1 LIEPKIQLNIS
12 GICSVSYSK
21 ICIKFKK
28 RIFVKLNQNSSDIPP
43 PKLITA
49 LRNYNLLPAIVF
61 LPTRR
66 KCDEAATEVA
76 ADKSQKTDAEK
87 QIKRQEIF
95 EEHAALNPEIKA
107 HKHRRLLLRDGVASH
122 HAGHIPAWKLLI
134 EKMMSKNLLNAIFA
148 TSTVAAGVDF
158 PARTVVISNADT
170 RGNDGW
176 RPLAASELQ
185 QMTGRAGRRG
195 KDNVG
200 FVVLAPGQFQNP
212 KKIAAL
218 LKSPPDALQSQF
230 RSTYTSLLN
239 LLDAFGNFA
248 QVREI
253 AEKSFAFRE
262 TAAQIDKL
270 QNLREQRLKRL
281 REQIETSG
289 FAISIEDIRAFERLT
304 NVRLRLQEKT
314 PTTRGEVRQKWLEEN
329 VEAGRIV
336 TKSRNGKRFFLVL
349 SVFGEKVVVMR
360 DDGQGATLSLPHIG
374 RVYAK
379 KYAVKEASLDVA
391 FDEIHAGVNSP
402 LDEPKI
408 SHKSDDS
415 DEAVE
420 LVNSLIEKLLP
431 ENTSEDDKRRAFQFL
446 WETWNDAEYLEK
458 SARDI
463 EYLRGDIWLPF
474 ERRALALDHFGY
486 LDFSA
491 QKVTERGKWL
501 ADLRVDR
508 PLLVGEALRHGIF
521 DNLQPKYVA
530 GLMASLAADS
540 DRNYGEIHLSYE
552 LSDILSEFESIIF
565 NVTGIEWKF
574 GVEASEEINFSAAA
588 TAEAWAEGAS
598 WEDLVFYTKAEEGD
612 LVRLLSRTG
621 EALLQ
626 VANLRDSN
634 PNAAAI
640 ARETAAIILREPIR

>member
-1 LIEPKIQLNIS
+1 M
-12 GICSVSYSK
+12 
-21 ICIKFKK
+21 
-28 RIFVKLNQNSSDIPP
+28 NQKTSDIPP
-43 PKLITA
+43 PKLITT

-87 QIKRQEIF
+87 QLKRQEIF
-95 EEHAALNPEIKA
+95 EEYAALNPEIKA
-107 HKHRRLLLRDGVASH
+107 HKHRRLLLRAGVASH

-134 EKMMSKNLLNAIFA
+134 EKMMSGNLLNAIFA

-239 LLDAFGNFA
+239 LLDAFGSFA

-262 TAAQIDKL
+262 TGAQIDKL
-270 QNLREQRLKRL
+270 QAQREKRLERL
-281 REQIETSG
+281 REEIEKSG
-289 FAISIEDIRAFERLT
+289 FGFSIENIRAFERLT
-304 NVRLRLQEKT
+304 SARLRLQEIL
-314 PTTRGEVRQKWLEEN
+314 PRTRAETRQNWLREN

-336 TKSRNGKRFFLVL
+336 TKSRNSKRLFLVL

-379 KYAVKEASLDVA
+379 KYAVKEASLDLA
-391 FDEIHAGVNSP
+391 FDEIDASVNPP
-402 LDEPKI
+402 LEEPKI
-408 SHKSDDS
+408 SHKREDS
-415 DEAVE
+415 NEAVE
-420 LVNSLIEKLLP
+420 TINSLIDKLLP
-431 ENTSEDDKRRAFQFL
+431 ENLSEDGRKRAFQFL
-446 WETWNDAEYLEK
+446 WEMWNDVEYLEK
-458 SARDI
+458 TARDI

-474 ERRALALDHFGY
+474 ERRAQVLNHFGY
-486 LDFSA
+486 LDFAA
-491 QKVTERGKWL
+491 QKVTTRGKWL
-501 ADLRVDR
+501 ADVRVDR

-521 DNLQPKYVA
+521 DNLEPKFVA
-530 GLMASLAADS
+530 GIMASLAADS
-540 DRNYGEIHLSYE
+540 DRNYGEIHLSYD
-552 LSDILSEFESIIF
+552 LSDILSEFEQIIF
-565 NVTGIEWKF
+565 NVTGIELRF

-588 TAEAWAEGAS
+588 TAEAWAEGES

-634 PNAAAI
+634 PKAAAI
-640 ARETAAIILREPIR
+640 ARQTAELILREPIR